1 MNIEMNDLLAA
12 LRNGAS
18 AEDLAASF
26 TKSLNE
32 ANAALKAEKE
42 AEIAAANAKEEA
54 KREAVSILADA
65 VKNYIAVVHPELAK
79 YNDEVDV
86 DALAKE
92 LDQTFKTL
100 AKLEELEQKIFS
112 KNPKIV
118 DKSDSDVL
126 MNFLNTMGW

>member
-42 AEIAAANAKEEA
+42 VEAAANAKEEA
-54 KREAVSILADA
+54 KREAVSVLADA

-86 DALAKE
+86 DALTKE

-112 KNPKIV
+112 KNSKIV

>member
-42 AEIAAANAKEEA
+42 AEIKVKEEA
-54 KREAVSILADA
+54 KREAVSVLTDA
-65 VKNYIAVVHPELAK
+65 VKNYITVVHPELAK

-86 DALAKE
+86 DALTKE

>member
-26 TKSLNE
+26 TKNLNE

-42 AEIAAANAKEEA
+42 AEAAANAKEEA
-54 KREAVSILADA
+54 KREAVSVLADA

-92 LDQTFKTL
+92 LDQTLKAL

>member
-1 MNIEMNDLLAA
+1 MNIEMNELLAA

-42 AEIAAANAKEEA
+42 AEAAANAKEEA
-54 KREAVSILADA
+54 KREAVSVLADA

-86 DALAKE
+86 DALTKE